1 VIDRSPAWES
11 ADPNGCYGNA
21 PSYGWLRK
29 KRTGQ
34 ILRAKFAVRG
44 TSPAWPPASTRSCFG
59 RRHGRARTCA
69 SLVVSRTQ

>member
-34 ILRAKFAVRG
+34 IASREVCCARNWPCLAAGIHALLLR
-44 TSPAWPPASTRSCFG
+44 
-59 RRHGRARTCA
+59 
-69 SLVVSRTQ
+69 